1 MPYAATVVGP
11 TINVIKGRAHYRWTV
26 SETGAAPTDTWTI
39 TGAPAVGTVTLYRAN
54 LTAGTGV
61 TINPR
66 LGRTLAFTTT
76 TNDVIGVSAT
86 TAALI
91 NDGTNL
97 KYSGL
102 TAGKIYGR
110 SLPSNAAADHAV
122 STEIV
127 VVEGMDV

>member
-1 MPYAATVVGP
+1 MPYASTVVGP
-11 TINVIKGRAHYRWTV
+11 TINVIKGRATYRWTIA
-26 SETGAAPTDTWTI
+26 ETGAAPTDTWTI

-86 TAALI
+86 TNALV

-102 TAGKIYGR
+102 TAGKIFGR
-110 SLPSNAAADHAV
+110 SLPSNAAADHSI

-127 VVEGMDV
+127 IVEGLDA

>member
-1 MPYAATVVGP
+1 MAYVSTVTGP
-11 TINVIKGRAHYRWTV
+11 TINTIKGRATYRWTI
-26 SETGAAPTDTWTI
+26 SETGAAPTDTFLI
-39 TGAPAVGTVTLYRAN
+39 TGAPAIGTVMLYRAN

-66 LGRTLAFTTT
+66 LGRTAAFTTT

-91 NDGTNL
+91 NDGTPL

-102 TAGKIYGR
+102 TAGNIYGR

-127 VVEGMDV
+127 IVAGVE

>member
-1 MPYAATVVGP
+1 MAYVSTVTGP
-11 TINVIKGRAHYRWTV
+11 TINVIKGRATYRWTV
-26 SETGAAPTDTWTI
+26 AETGAAPTDTFTI
-39 TGAPAVGTVTLYRAN
+39 TGAPVIGTVMLYRAN

-66 LGRTLAFTTT
+66 LGRTLAFTTS

-86 TAALI
+86 TNALI
-91 NDGTNL
+91 NDGTPL

-102 TAGKIYGR
+102 TAGNIYGR
-110 SLPSNAAADHAV
+110 SLPSNAAADHSI

-127 VVEGMDV
+127 IVAGVE

>member
-11 TINVIKGRAHYRWTV
+11 TINVIKGRAHYRWTIA
-26 SETGAAPTDTWTI
+26 ETGAAPTDTFTI
-39 TGAPAVGTVTLYRAN
+39 TGAPAIGTVMLYRAN
-54 LTAGTGV
+54 LTAGTGA

-66 LGRTLAFTTT
+66 LGRTAAFTTT
-76 TNDVIGVSAT
+76 TNDVIGVNAT

-91 NDGTNL
+91 NDSTPL

-102 TAGKIYGR
+102 TAGNIYGR

-127 VVEGMDV
+127 IVSGVE